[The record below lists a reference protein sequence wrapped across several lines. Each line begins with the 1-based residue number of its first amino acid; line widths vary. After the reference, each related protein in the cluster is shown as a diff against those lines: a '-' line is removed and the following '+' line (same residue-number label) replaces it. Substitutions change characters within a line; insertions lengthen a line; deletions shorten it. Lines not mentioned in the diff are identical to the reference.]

1 MFGWFKRKGGTPPQ
15 QDENRKTSVPPPQDE
30 NRKLI
35 EASFDLADQ
44 LGELMERYPGV
55 IMDSKVLPLPK
66 VFMKAALQHVW
77 RALDDESQR
86 AAIEVAFLHLA
97 NFQDGLGD
105 RPVNIML
112 SADADPRKVSDA
124 LGAALPWMDK
134 SMKKM
139 ESLKAELDAFKR
151 SPWA

>member
-1 MFGWFKRKGGTPPQ
+1 MFGWFKRKSSAPPQ
-15 QDENRKTSVPPPQDE
+15 QDE

-44 LGELMERYPGV
+44 LGELMERYPGA
-55 IMDSKVLPLPK
+55 IMDSKALPLPK

-77 RALDDESQR
+77 RVLEDENQR
-86 AAIEVAFLHLA
+86 AAIEVAYLHLA

-105 RPVNIML
+105 QPVNIML
-112 SADADPRKVSDA
+112 SADADPRKVSDT
-124 LGAALPWMDK
+124 LGAALPWMNK
-134 SMKKM
+134 SMKEM

-151 SPWA
+151 SQEAH